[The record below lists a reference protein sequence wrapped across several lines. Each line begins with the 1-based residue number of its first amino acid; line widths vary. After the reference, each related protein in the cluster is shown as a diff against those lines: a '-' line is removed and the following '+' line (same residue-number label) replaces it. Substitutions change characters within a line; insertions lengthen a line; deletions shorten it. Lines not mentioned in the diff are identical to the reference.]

1 MLKENNPYNLLILHE
16 SWLYNG
22 MHYTLIVNHV
32 GTHISP
38 TKTFHPPSKHNNLTV
53 IFVDDADKRLV
64 YITYCST
71 DRLSEIA
78 TTTSLKCSTMQLNHY
93 FLIIAP

>member
-1 MLKENNPYNLLILHE
+1 
-16 SWLYNG
+16 

-38 TKTFHPPSKHNNLTV
+38 TKSFHPPSKHNNLTV
-53 IFVDDADKRLV
+53 IFVDDDDKKLV

-71 DRLSEIA
+71 DRLSEICRVFQGD
-78 TTTSLKCSTMQLNHY
+78 SSTMQLNHY